1 MTEQLP
7 SRPLPARECPLFCVF
22 YAEFDIVVGPMV
34 CFQSPLKFMDQDIE
48 TSTAEIEDCL
58 DQTFRQL
65 RPHDE
70 QTPKSSRKTAM
81 VTNSR
86 VDDGDFLSIFDSTS
100 EYIITGNELA
110 GKMINLSTHNMHI
123 LTLPEI
129 IFDERYERNNL
140 LFCVGFVLRRA
151 ADPRPFRPLLSK
163 LATVLRSTET
173 ESQCLTNPVKRPHL
187 QTTLN
192 NLLLSLNNGEANLL
206 LNSANPLHLKL
217 FHYPKPPPHP
227 VPDHA
232 VPILLRRD
240 WQVQM
245 YDWDLAVN
253 WVVLHIDGINNAKCI
268 SVKSEVDLEMV
279 RACLRVLKHHGAI
292 ALVDM
297 FFYSNR
303 YEATARAAAVLAGNE
318 PKILQ
323 DAFLFCK
330 RNECVVDGARHDVPE
345 PTNKAHL
352 SSSLNHRSPPRTVA
366 LPSLS
371 FPFLSSVEGS
381 GSSCLGP
388 SPDRYLSNLSKDEC
402 RLVECLAQ
410 WFASFDQKTSFGD
423 FLIVKMRNSR
433 LDISKRE
440 SQRNHFH
447 HNESSGTETAD
458 TIKNEIPELPTDW
471 CTVFSYFDHRR
482 VAIFG
487 VVHGLIRRVHNF
499 PLAVEMILAADSIS
513 ESPIAVEHGD
523 STPKAR
529 SVFIPRPMTSRKD
542 KNIQGDEN
550 TRMALRIVAR
560 MNGRICDDEIVCH
573 FDRSLEDLTDIVKS
587 HRRHTILPIYSVG

>member
-1 MTEQLP
+1 MEQLP
-7 SRPLPARECPLFCVF
+7 TKPLPSRECPLFCVF

-34 CFQSPLKFMDQDIE
+34 CFQSPLNFMDQDIE
-48 TSTAEIEDCL
+48 ISTAEIEVCL
-58 DQTFRQL
+58 EQTFRQL

-70 QTPKSSRKTAM
+70 QTPKSSGKTAL
-81 VTNSR
+81 TTSAR
-86 VDDGDFLSIFDSTS
+86 VDDSEFLSIFDSTS

-173 ESQCLTNPVKRPHL
+173 ESQCLTNPAKRPHL

-192 NLLLSLNNGEANLL
+192 NLLLSLNSGEANLL
-206 LNSANPLHLKL
+206 LDSANPLHLKL

-303 YEATARAAAVLAGNE
+303 YEATERAAAVLAGNE

-330 RNECVVDGARHDVPE
+330 RNKSLVDAALHHVPE
-345 PTNKAHL
+345 HTDKAHL
-352 SSSLNHRSPPRTVA
+352 SSSLNNRSPPRSVA
-366 LPSLS
+366 LPSMS
-371 FPFLSSVEGS
+371 FPPLSIAGS
-381 GSSCLGP
+381 NRSSHLGTLP
-388 SPDRYLSNLSKDEC
+388 ERYLSTLSKEELRQVDF
-402 RLVECLAQ
+402 LAQ
-410 WFASFDQKTSFGD
+410 WFVSFDQKVSFGD
-423 FLIVKMRNSR
+423 FLILKMKKSC
-433 LDISKRE
+433 LEISKGE
-440 SQRNHFH
+440 SQQSHFH
-447 HNESSGTETAD
+447 HNESSGTESAD
-458 TIKNEIPELPTDW
+458 SIKNEISKPQTDW
-471 CTVFSYFDHRR
+471 CAAFSYFDHRR

-499 PLAVEMILAADSIS
+499 PLAVETISAADSIL
-513 ESPIAVEHGD
+513 ESPIAIEQND
-523 STPKAR
+523 STPKAG
-529 SVFIPRPMTSRKD
+529 SVFMPRTMNPRKY
-542 KNIQGDEN
+542 NSTQGDEN
-550 TRMALRIVAR
+550 ARMALRIVSR
-560 MNGRICDDEIVCH
+560 MNGKICDDEIVCH
-573 FDRSLEDLTDIVKS
+573 FDRSLEDLTDIVDT